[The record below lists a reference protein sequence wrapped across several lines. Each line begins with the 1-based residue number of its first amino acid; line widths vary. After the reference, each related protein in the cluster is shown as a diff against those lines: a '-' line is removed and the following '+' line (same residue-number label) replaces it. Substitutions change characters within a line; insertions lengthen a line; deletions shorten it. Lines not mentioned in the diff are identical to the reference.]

1 MKTPILT
8 MLRRYGQGDP
18 ARFHMPGHKGRA
30 EPLPMT
36 LDVTEL
42 HDTESLYEGGPAV
55 QRARALAAAA
65 CGAAE
70 TWLLV
75 GGATAGIH
83 AMMAYAQGP
92 VIVSRSAHRAVY
104 AAGWLMGREP
114 LLAPPEWDAR
124 ENMFRCETPA
134 LAALARPGRWTLATS
149 PNYYG
154 CVCALEPLSTGP
166 LLVDAAHGAHFPFS
180 DKLPPTPAHWACL
193 WVQSAHK
200 TLSAPTQTAWLHRS
214 ASADGRRVDRILAA
228 IGSTS
233 PSWLLL
239 AGLDRARAEAE
250 EARPA
255 WDALACWCLELERAL
270 SALPGL
276 CACGADW
283 ARSLGYADK
292 DPTRLV
298 IDVRG
303 TGRSGFEAAG
313 ILREC
318 GVQAEMADFYR
329 LVFIMTPADTQRDR
343 DRLWDALTRLSRTC
357 TGAEYAVDIA
367 PPALPEAVC
376 AAHEAFLRPSRRLH
390 LADAAGCVA
399 AAAAGAYPPGIPCWL
414 PGERITRDAAD
425 WLIRIRE
432 LGGRLFGVEYDMVEV
447 LQ

>member
-1 MKTPILT
+1 METPILT
-8 MLRRYGQGDP
+8 MLRRYSQGDP

-42 HDTESLYEGGPAV
+42 HDTDSLYEGGPAV

-65 CGAAE
+65 CGANE

-83 AMMAYAQGP
+83 AMIAYAQGP
-92 VIVSRSAHRAVY
+92 VAVSRCAHRSVY
-104 AAGWLMGREP
+104 AAGWLMGREQ
-114 LLAPPEWDAR
+114 LLASPVWDAR
-124 ENMFRCETPA
+124 ENMVRCETPA
-134 LAALARPGRWTLATS
+134 LTALAEPGQWTLVTS

-154 CVCALEPLSTGP
+154 CVCALEPLSVGP
-166 LLVDAAHGAHFPFS
+166 LLVDAAHGAHFAFS
-180 DKLPPTPAHWACL
+180 GKLPSSPARWASL
-193 WVQSAHK
+193 WVESAHK

-228 IGSTS
+228 IGSSS

-255 WDALACWCLELERAL
+255 WDALVSQCLELERAV

-276 CACGADW
+276 LACGADW
-283 ARSLGYADK
+283 ARSLGYTDK

-313 ILREC
+313 ILRER
-318 GVQAEMADFYR
+318 GVQVEMADFYR

-343 DRLWDALTRLSRTC
+343 DRLWDALTRLSRMR
-357 TGAEYAVDIA
+357 TGAEYAADIS
-367 PPALPEAVC
+367 PPAFPEAVC
-376 AAHEAFLRPSRRLH
+376 SAYEAFGRPSRRLS
-390 LADAAGCVA
+390 LPGAIGRVA
-399 AAAAGAYPPGIPCWL
+399 AASAGAYPPGIPCWL

-425 WLIRIRE
+425 WITRIRE
-432 LGGRLFGVEYDMVEV
+432 LGGQLFGVDNDTVEV